1 MIRRSK
7 NAPKMTGRKHDMF
20 PSSKGGRS
28 LCPWG
33 DLAVGDWFEPG
44 ADSYIMALKRTKL
57 NANDLKLKKLQHGE
71 SIKLAPAQEY
81 VGVQAGGANCVV
93 RVK

>member
-7 NAPKMTGRKHDMF
+7 NQCKMTGRKHELV
-20 PSSKGGRS
+20 PSSKGGRM
-28 LCPWG
+28 LCPWA

-44 ADSYIMALKRTKL
+44 ADSYIMAHKRTKL
-57 NANDLKLKKLQHGE
+57 DNGR
-71 SIKLAPAQEY
+71 EY
-81 VGVQAGGANCVV
+81 VGVQVTEVDLITTNCVV

>member
-1 MIRRSK
+1 MIRPSK
-7 NAPKMTGRKHDMF
+7 NKSKMTGRKHDMF

-44 ADSYIMALKRTKL
+44 ADSYIMAHKRTKL
-57 NANDLKLKKLQHGE
+57 DNGR
-71 SIKLAPAQEY
+71 EY

>member
-1 MIRRSK
+1 M
-7 NAPKMTGRKHDMF
+7 
-20 PSSKGGRS
+20 

-44 ADSYIMALKRTKL
+44 ADSYIMAHKRTKL
-57 NANDLKLKKLQHGE
+57 DNGR
-71 SIKLAPAQEY
+71 EY
-81 VGVQAGGANCVV
+81 VGVQVTEVDLITTNCVV

>member
-1 MIRRSK
+1 MIRPSK

-33 DLAVGDWFEPG
+33 DLEVGDWFEPS
-44 ADSYIMALKRTKL
+44 ADSYIMAHKRTKL
-57 NANDLKLKKLQHGE
+57 DNRR
-71 SIKLAPAQEY
+71 EY